1 MSVKEQIKNKLPK
14 TILLFNKYK
23 KKIEILLNVKE
34 NKDVF
39 NEIYEKNI
47 WEDAESISGP
57 GSTIENTINFYDA
70 LLRLVQNYK
79 IRILLDVPC
88 GDFNWMKE
96 LNLQLDNYIGMDVVD
111 KLIQENARNMETII

>member
-1 MSVKEQIKNKLPK
+1 MSVKEQIKNKFPK
-14 TILLFNKYK
+14 TILLFKTYK